1 LQSRKERINFRLEN
15 TIAARFADGLG
26 HITEN
31 LICAEFVCVN
41 FPWRENSPGLLNRAG
56 NFSLRRNNMGMTD
69 PIADMLTR
77 IRNANKAR
85 FKTTNVH
92 MSQMNVNIAKVLK
105 KAGYINN
112 YDKVKDEKGQ
122 QMLEIIL
129 KYPDAKNTVIT
140 NIKRISKPGRRIYV
154 NSDSIPKVLNG
165 LGISILSTSKGVITD
180 AEARELNVGGEILCN
195 VW

>member
-1 LQSRKERINFRLEN
+1 
-15 TIAARFADGLG
+15 
-26 HITEN
+26 
-31 LICAEFVCVN
+31 
-41 FPWRENSPGLLNRAG
+41 
-56 NFSLRRNNMGMTD
+56 MGMTD

-85 FKTTNVH
+85 FKTVNVN

-105 KAGYINN
+105 KAGYISN
-112 YDKVKDEKGQ
+112 YDKVKSEKSQ

-129 KYPDAKNTVIT
+129 KYPDAKRTVIT
-140 NIKRISKPGRRIYV
+140 GIKRISKPGRRVYV
-154 NSDSIPKVLNG
+154 PSDSIPKVLNG